1 MGQISAT
8 GFTNGN
14 ADIFMVSLAMSNGET
29 RFVENL
35 GSSMTENPGG
45 LVYSEKTEKLT
56 GFATTNQ
63 INYNNQGG
71 LDWMV
76 F

>member
-14 ADIFMVSLAMSNGET
+14 SDILMLSLAMTGET

-45 LVYSEKTEKLT
+45 LVYSEKTEKMT
-56 GFATTNQ
+56 CFATTNQ
-63 INYNNQGG
+63 INYNN
-71 LDWMV
+71 
-76 F
+76 